1 MLASKRMTVQS
12 HLASRFRPTASTKRS
27 AVGLQIL
34 RAHDWIDGVGRN
46 WALTGVVRNPE
57 VTHSVRI
64 PDFEIGCEDLD
75 SGAGSKFS
83 CAGCSPMRKLSI
95 REARNTHDFH

>member
-1 MLASKRMTVQS
+1 MPPALST
-12 HLASRFRPTASTKRS
+12 ASRFPPTASTKRS

-34 RAHDWIDGVGRN
+34 RAHDWIDGAGRN
-46 WALTGVVRNPE
+46 WALTGAVRNPE

-75 SGAGSKFS
+75 GGAGAESS
-83 CAGCSPMRKLSI
+83 V
-95 REARNTHDFH
+95 ARAARR